1 HLQQTSIILSE
12 KGVPLRRRS
21 GVPFERRL
29 TPLAFFVK
37 SRVEELSQDHARLR
51 AAAGSA
57 SRVTVEAVTPPD
69 VIGLFV
75 LMPSEV

>member
-1 HLQQTSIILSE
+1 LAE
-12 KGVPLRRRS
+12 FVRS
-21 GVPFERRL
+21 R
-29 TPLAFFVK
+29 A
-37 SRVEELSQDHARLR
+37 EELMQDHARLR

-57 SRVTVEAVTPPD
+57 SRVTVEAVMPPD